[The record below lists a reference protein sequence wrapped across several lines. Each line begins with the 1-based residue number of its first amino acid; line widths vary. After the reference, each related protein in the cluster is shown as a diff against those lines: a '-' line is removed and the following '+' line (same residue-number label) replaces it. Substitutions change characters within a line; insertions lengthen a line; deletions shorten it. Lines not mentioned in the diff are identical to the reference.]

1 MTLSAL
7 LEQKA
12 VIILDGAMGTELHA
26 QGVDI
31 GLPLWSANA
40 LLRAPHVVRNIHFH
54 MLHAG
59 ADVLTTNTFRSNP
72 RALEK
77 AGYGSRWEEL
87 TLRAVE
93 LAFEA
98 RERYHPARPVL
109 VAGGLAPVEDCY
121 RPDLVPSPAELQE
134 EHGRQAEML
143 AMLGADLLLV
153 ETMLSVR
160 EAAAAA
166 AACAETG
173 KEFAVSF
180 VCDAE
185 GRLLSGESLE
195 EASAAVTPHAPAALM
210 VNCVS
215 ALHIRRAHAAL
226 RAATAIPTG
235 VYANTGNPEPGE
247 HVETHEDVDVDGFA
261 EATAACVGDGARIVG
276 GCCGST
282 PEHILALT
290 RRFSPDTLR
299 FQEEEQAAWLEA
311 RRSRYNRP
319 PLPDAQNFT

>member
-7 LEQKA
+7 LAQKP
-12 VIILDGAMGTELHA
+12 VVILDGAMGTELHA

-59 ADVLTTNTFRSNP
+59 ADIITTNTFRSNE
-72 RALEK
+72 RALAR
-77 AGYGSRWEEL
+77 AGYGDRWEEWN
-87 TLRAVE
+87 LRAVE

-121 RPDLVPSPAELQE
+121 SPDLVPSAAELQE
-134 EHGRQAEML
+134 EHARQAAQL
-143 AMLGADLLLV
+143 AMYGADVLLV
-153 ETMLSVR
+153 ETMMSVR
-160 EAAAAA
+160 EADAAA
-166 AACAETG
+166 AACAATG

-185 GRLLSGESLE
+185 GRLLSGETL
-195 EASAAVTPHAPAALM
+195 ADAAGTVARHAPAALL

-215 ALHIRRAHAAL
+215 ALHIRRAHAML
-226 RAATAIPTG
+226 REATALPTG
-235 VYANTGNPEPGE
+235 AYANTGNPEPGAHE
-247 HVETHEDVDVDGFA
+247 ETRRDVDVEGFTVAA
-261 EATAACVGDGARIVG
+261 EHCVADGARIVG

-282 PEHILALT
+282 PEHILSLT
-290 RRFSPDTLR
+290 RTFSPSTLR
-299 FQEEEQAAWLEA
+299 FQEEEQEAWLEA